1 MGRLSFLFLTMTIV
15 PDFVGI
21 MLMQA
26 SILHQA
32 IPSFSILSD
41 CADTTVTIRIYN
53 FLVIDTFYRM
63 TNYKFIHN

>member
-32 IPSFSILSD
+32 IPSFSIL
-41 CADTTVTIRIYN
+41 
-53 FLVIDTFYRM
+53 VIDTFYRM